1 MEAGGEGEGEDD
13 GGFEDLETGQVYG
26 RMSGDD
32 GGGSDDDD
40 LDDDDDGGD
49 DPAAAAAEALRRR
62 SWRRGRGSTRRARGR
77 RRRGG
82 RRQLGGR
89 PGRGGRR
96 RRRRRRDG
104 GGGGGGA
111 SALKPGQELFEED
124 PFIVETRKAQNAQ
137 RQRNADFGKEVG
149 RQEEARRAALQGYAP
164 GTYVRVLLERVP
176 CELVRH
182 FEPRFPLIV
191 GGLQPGEETLGVTLC
206 RLKKHRWHKRV
217 LKSSDALVFS
227 VGWRRFQSLPLYCTK
242 DANLRLRHIK
252 YTPEHMHCLA
262 AYYAT

>member
-1 MEAGGEGEGEDD
+1 M
-13 GGFEDLETGQVYG
+13 
-26 RMSGDD
+26 
-32 GGGSDDDD
+32 
-40 LDDDDDGGD
+40 
-49 DPAAAAAEALRRR
+49 
-62 SWRRGRGSTRRARGR
+62 
-77 RRRGG
+77 
-82 RRQLGGR
+82 
-89 PGRGGRR
+89 
-96 RRRRRRDG
+96 
-104 GGGGGGA
+104 
-111 SALKPGQELFEED
+111 
-124 PFIVETRKAQNAQ
+124 
-137 RQRNADFGKEVG
+137 
-149 RQEEARRAALQGYAP
+149 
-164 GTYVRVLLERVP
+164 LLERVP

-262 AYYAT
+262 AYYAPQCPPVRGSCATSRRKTFRISATGVLGSTRR